1 MGHGALSFLAGLGS
15 GYMQGAVR
23 KQDLERQEKMDKIKL
38 DEAAAAQEERD
49 RMKAL
54 RAQLAADPNAAGAG
68 APNTAS
74 QMPTPTGSLDAMKPA
89 PAADPST
96 SATADTPPTT
106 PTTAPSTDMSGGMV
120 AGASTPPPTLPA
132 QVDPSTAGVAP
143 GAVAAPGATPVPVP
157 TDASAVAPAMA
168 SPAGPAAR
176 VGGVMAPTT
185 AAPETP
191 QARAERMALIYD
203 KNGDP
208 VTAARIRNEAQQQEL
223 GALQLTQAHR
233 TALKQKF
240 DDDMER
246 QVHTFDDLATFIT
259 KSRGDGQGGGL
270 QMVAQPSA
278 DGKTVALMGIN
289 PDGSLRDTGQ
299 HFENSAGGLTM
310 AKASLSQMVS
320 SEGKLVH
327 LHQQAQEDIARKQ
340 LTQQADLA
348 RASIISHEKT
358 TEATNRTQV
367 QVANIHAAATLA
379 TANKPPPGY
388 MWGPVDPKTGQ
399 LTQVA
404 TKGGPA
410 DVKVAQAF
418 NKDASVLN
426 NSFTGLDRLAVAANE
441 VLNHPGL
448 KGNTGLRGML
458 PNTPGSPAADAWALL
473 NTLKSQVAFSVLQ
486 EMRNNSKSGGALGSV
501 SNADMALLQSNL
513 AALDKAQSYEAIKE
527 QLVKIID
534 FTAQSKDRMATSF
547 NRQYGDRAE
556 TAMPTPTEP
565 GKPGGAPSPKPA
577 APSPKPSGTAAP
589 QSMHKAAGTP
599 AAPAAPAA
607 PRVTSEAE
615 YAALPVGASYLDPS
629 GNTRTKGSK

>member
-132 QVDPSTAGVAP
+132 QVDPSTAGTVGAAGTP
-143 GAVAAPGATPVPVP
+143 GTAATPVAAPEATPVPAP
-157 TDASAVAPAMA
+157 ADASAMA
-168 SPAGPAAR
+168 SPAGPAPR

-259 KSRGDGQGGGL
+259 KSRGDGQGGNL

-556 TAMPTPTEP
+556 GVTPAPTEP
-565 GKPGGAPSPKPA
+565 GKPGG

-589 QSMHKAAGTP
+589 QSMHKAPPATNAKGWALHVDAAGNRAYVSP
-599 AAPAAPAA
+599 DGKQFD
-607 PRVTSEAE
+607 
-615 YAALPVGASYLDPS
+615 AL
-629 GNTRTKGSK
+629 KGP